1 MNEQAPSE
9 FWQQHLSQQQAILQE
24 LRALKA
30 AQQEQAAKLQVQEQG
45 LKHLVSLIR
54 WQTEV
59 QRATMLASIT
69 AADGRHADPLSLTR
83 AYAQVYSQNGEDGM
97 TAEIFRRI
105 GTRDRFFVEIGIEN
119 GLQCNTRLL
128 LEAGWRGVWLEG
140 SQKMAQEALDH
151 FRPFVESGALKIL
164 FGMIGPENIE
174 AALDQMEV
182 PARFDY
188 LSLDIDQ
195 HTHSVWRAM
204 KRQARVAC
212 IEQNASI
219 PPSMAL
225 EVPFDP
231 AKFWDGSNWFGAG
244 LKALE
249 LIGSAKAMHLVGSD
263 LVGANAFFVT
273 ADETEGRFRAPF
285 TAETHYQ
292 PASYPFLAHI
302 GHPASREARRWL
314 QSSETPPLDP
324 SPAPSP

>member
-1 MNEQAPSE
+1 MNDQTPSD
-9 FWQQHLSQQQAILQE
+9 FWQKHLLQQQAMLDE
-24 LRALKA
+24 LRALRA

-54 WQTEV
+54 WQTDV
-59 QRATMLASIT
+59 QRSMMLVSVA

-83 AYAQVYSQNGEDGM
+83 AYAQVYSQNGEDGV

-140 SQKMAQEALDH
+140 SETMAQEALQR
-151 FRPFVESGALKIL
+151 FRPFVESGQLKIL
-164 FGMIGPENIE
+164 LGMIGPDNIE
-174 AALDQMEV
+174 AALDQTEV
-182 PARFDY
+182 PACFDY

-204 KRQARVAC
+204 KRQARVVC

-231 AKFWDGSNWFGAG
+231 TKYWDGSNWFGAG
-244 LKALE
+244 LKAME
-249 LIGSAKAMHLVGSD
+249 LIGTAKGMHLVGCD
-263 LVGANAFFVT
+263 MVGANAFFVA

-292 PASYPFLAHI
+292 PASYPLLAHI
-302 GHPASREARRWL
+302 GHPASREARHWV
-314 QSSETPPLDP
+314 QSPETPQLDP